1 MRKSREVKQ
10 DATYHVTALANRQ
23 EFIFKDESIKRLFI
37 KTLFQCRDIFE
48 FKLINFVIM
57 DNHIHLLITPT
68 GKPKIL
74 SAIMRWLLGTFAK
87 RFNGRFKLKG
97 HVFYDRFKSKIVHN
111 LDYLIAVFKYIVLN
125 PVKAKL
131 VETIFS
137 YKYSGIYQIIRG
149 DYRLVEKPSP
159 ILQHFFPYLR
169 I

>member
-1 MRKSREVKQ
+1 MRKAREVKQ
-10 DATYHVTALANRQ
+10 DATYHVAALANRQ
-23 EFIFKDESIKRLFI
+23 EYIFKIESIKELFT
-37 KTLFQCRDIFE
+37 KTLHQCRDKFG
-48 FKLINFVIM
+48 FKLINYVIM
-57 DNHIHLLITPT
+57 DNHIHLLITPV
-68 GKPKIL
+68 GKPEIL
-74 SAIMRWLLGTFAK
+74 SAIMRWFLGTFAK

-111 LDYLIAVFKYIVLN
+111 LDYLIAAFRYIVLN

-131 VETIFS
+131 VKTIYS
-137 YKYSGIYQIIRG
+137 YKYSGIYQMIRG